1 MAPAHLRGKPCLPP
15 SFPWG
20 QDSPF
25 RTGVPDH
32 AWLQGQAGVDR
43 RLWGCS
49 VPPHLKGV
57 SSRERECRQGGEPMG
72 VQWEM
77 RQVKFPP

>member
-1 MAPAHLRGKPCLPP
+1 MLGYKDRLV
-15 SFPWG
+15 W
-20 QDSPF
+20 
-25 RTGVPDH
+25 TGDF
-32 AWLQGQAGVDR
+32 G
-43 RLWGCS
+43 GCS

-57 SSRERECRQGGEPMG
+57 SSREQECRRGGEPMG